1 MNCRKEHNRQEIA
14 EHYRTIHHGWTSL
27 CRRMPAIV
35 TMVSASAL
43 TVGTHRKGNELGYVT
58 DQRRHI
64 ALQQGITTFNWALGD
79 RITKELLAV
88 GQNPMLTSLMG
99 IRQAFTYTEV
109 TSETVDIQTV
119 LLLTVLRGI
128 SQVQYFEDRSLFIIK
143 LLDEL
148 ELDNEFYN
156 KLVETAISVELVYT
170 REAELDVLFNNTFSG
185 SKNLSASD
193 LWI

>member
-1 MNCRKEHNRQEIA
+1 MKCRKEHNRQEIA
-14 EHYRTIHHGWTSL
+14 EHYRTLHHGWSSL
-27 CRRMPAIV
+27 CRRIPAI
-35 TMVSASAL
+35 TQMISACSL
-43 TVGTHRKGNELGYVT
+43 TVGAHRKGNELGYVT
-58 DQRRHI
+58 DHMRHV

-109 TSETVDIQTV
+109 EANTVDVQAV

-128 SQVQYFEDRSLFIIK
+128 SQVQNLEDKSLFIIR

-148 ELDNEFYN
+148 ELDNEFYD
-156 KLVETAISVELVYT
+156 KLVDTAISVELIYK
-170 REAELDVLFNNTFSG
+170 RESEINVLFNNSFCG
-185 SKNLSASD
+185 GKNVSTSD
-193 LWI
+193 LWL